1 MAGRSMTKIG
11 HGEITSGKGCTG
23 VLRSVQSIQDVLEL
37 MQKDLSETIVFTTS
51 ASATTL
57 TPIFPKI
64 KGIICTAGGPT
75 SHLAI
80 VAREFGLP
88 CVMGSEIHYDGQ
100 LDGQRV
106 SFNDEGEIFLA
117 SHE

>member
-1 MAGRSMTKIG
+1 MIKIG
-11 HGEITSGKGCTG
+11 HGELTSGKGCTG
-23 VLRSVQSIQDVLEL
+23 VFRSVQSIQDVLQL
-37 MQKDLSETIVFTTS
+37 MQEDLSETIVFTTS

-64 KGIICTAGGPT
+64 RGIICTAGGPT

-106 SFNDEGEIFLA
+106 SINADGEIFLM